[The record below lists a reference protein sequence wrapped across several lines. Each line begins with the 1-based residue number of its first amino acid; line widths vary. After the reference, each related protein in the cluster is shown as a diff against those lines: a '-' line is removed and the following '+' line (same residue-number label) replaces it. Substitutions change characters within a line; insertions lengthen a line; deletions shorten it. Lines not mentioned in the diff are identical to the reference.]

1 MNSFD
6 NDVDQLLVSPQ
17 LLMFLSWL
25 LDQEQETL
33 RRLVARAHN
42 QDALSHAHEDVTDED
57 LHQSISDFFS
67 VLETFVADE
76 LGLEKHQ
83 PLQIAALKQIDADDA
98 LVALSAAK
106 MTTMIKKNPYED
118 PKEVLC
124 RELLKRW
131 KPSRKLVQN

>member
-6 NDVDQLLVSPQ
+6 NDADQLLVSPH
-17 LLMFLSWL
+17 LLLFLSWL

-42 QDALSHAHEDVTDED
+42 QEALSAAHEDVTDED
-57 LHQSISDFFS
+57 LHQNIADFFS
-67 VLETFVADE
+67 VLESFVGDE
-76 LGLEKHQ
+76 LGLERHR
-83 PLQIAALKQIDADDA
+83 PLQIAALKHIDADDT

-106 MTTMIKKNPYED
+106 MTTMLKKHPYED